1 MKYILLVLVLICLLL
16 AGDVGGGIMGEV
28 SYGGAQWSGTPS
40 GGYGGNPGGNTI
52 SLNNPSPYG
61 GWLGGQGSVPG
72 EEEEEFAIPRWFGQ
86 PPPGLPQLS
95 PLAQLYLGRLF
106 QPTMESQQT
115 QTYMPAGTPAVMSPG
130 TEENPM
136 GEVITPAVEPTA
148 QTTAAQQF
156 KMPSAQLYM
165 RMRAAGAIPSLQ
177 AYSEQVLQVPW
188 ESVMGE
194 MQGLWPKQQKTAPA
208 EYRVQRQR

>member
-1 MKYILLVLVLICLLL
+1 MADIGIPSV
-16 AGDVGGGIMGEV
+16 AG
-28 SYGGAQWSGTPS
+28 W
-40 GGYGGNPGGNTI
+40 GYGGSPGGYSYPGGRQTAGAGMVVGP
-52 SLNNPSPYG
+52 LNSSWVG
-61 GWLGGQGSVPG
+61 SQGQVPG
-72 EEEEEFAIPRWFGQ
+72 EVEEEEFAIPRWFGQ